1 MGKEKTYV
9 LIAGFIGW
17 DELSMPESITGP
29 ELKKKSTKYD
39 PYSEVMN
46 DLEYRVKDC
55 GSDVYYNSDDAI
67 PEDADLSEEEETK
80 FFDFVDEYIG
90 GKLDNKK
97 VKVVDVDFQPYEEY
111 GNYSGYDF
119 EARINIT
126 WEEIWKAYQ
135 KKLAAKE
142 G

>member
-17 DELSMPESITGP
+17 DELSMPESITGS

-39 PYSEVMN
+39 PYFEVMN

-90 GKLDNKK
+90 DKLDNKK
-97 VKVVDVDFQPYEEY
+97 VKIVDVDFQPYEEY
-111 GNYSGYDF
+111 GKYSGYDF